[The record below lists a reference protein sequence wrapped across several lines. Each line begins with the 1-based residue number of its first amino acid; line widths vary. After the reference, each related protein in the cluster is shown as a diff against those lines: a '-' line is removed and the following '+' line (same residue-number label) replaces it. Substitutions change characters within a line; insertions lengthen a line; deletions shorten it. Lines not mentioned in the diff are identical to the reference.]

1 MNATKTSSTLA
12 GRKKH
17 WSSVHFAAGYK
28 LEATERDEAL
38 QAKAVEVAAS
48 CDVAVVFI
56 GLSEV
61 DESEGFDRAHMR
73 LPEHH
78 NAQIGRA
85 SGRESVY
92 NPVGAGSLTKENTS
106 MATRITRGDS

>member
-12 GRKKH
+12 ELNKH
-17 WSSVHFAAGYK
+17 SSSVHFAAGYK

-78 NAQIGRA
+78 NALVEAVAR
-85 SGRESVY
+85 R
-92 NPVGAGSLTKENTS
+92 TS
-106 MATRITRGDS
+106 TRWWC